1 MDANNKELT
10 IIGNALATAV
20 NAKRLHAISLA
31 AIALM
36 LLAAL
41 FAYHVCGITELGKW
55 LSVGGF
61 TL

>member
-1 MDANNKELT
+1 MDANNKELAT
-10 IIGNALATAV
+10 PENALAAAA

-41 FAYHVCGITELGKW
+41 FAYHVCGVTELGKW
-55 LSVGGF
+55 LSIGGF

>member
-10 IIGNALATAV
+10 TTENGLATAA
-20 NAKRLHAISLA
+20 NAKRLHAVSLA

-41 FAYHVCGITELGKW
+41 FAYHVCGVTEMGKW
-55 LSVGGF
+55 LSIGGF

>member
-10 IIGNALATAV
+10 IIGNALTIAV
-20 NAKRLHAISLA
+20 NAKRLHAISLT

-41 FAYHVCGITELGKW
+41 FAYHALGVTDLGKW
-55 LSVGGF
+55 LSIGGF

>member
-1 MDANNKELT
+1 MDANNKELA
-10 IIGNALATAV
+10 IPENALAIDA
-20 NAKRLHAISLA
+20 NAKRLRAVSLA

-41 FAYHVCGITELGKW
+41 FAYHVCGVSELGKW

>member
-10 IIGNALATAV
+10 IIGNALTIAI

-41 FAYHVCGITELGKW
+41 FAYHACGVTDLGKW
-55 LSVGGF
+55 LSIGGF